1 MCCGPP
7 GGWFSTS
14 GRREECPHSG
24 PNLAQLWLLGW
35 SVSLW
40 VSASSVGYA
49 VIEIR
54 EGQFGT
60 EDAWRLAW
68 VPISQL
74 CDFWR
79 VTVPPGGWWL
89 TFVETEQVMMNP
101 FLCSCAFDLCC
112 SVVPL
117 VADGSWGEGKKQ
129 VRTCR
134 ATVRTRQNWRQDLFA
149 LFLRQWWKAVGKE
162 WKSLGLGSASFIWQG
177 LWVPSFVPD
186 FVSQTPQ
193 IRCQW
198 TPHGLAVLPGASWG
212 GGSLLCCSVHFLREL
227 ICSSSLFSIFLQDA
241 QTFVSSLDLLLDL
254 VP

>member
-134 ATVRTRQNWRQDLFA
+134 ATVQDQAELA
-149 LFLRQWWKAVGKE
+149 AGSVCTVSETVLEGCRERVEVPRVGLSLLHLAG
-162 WKSLGLGSASFIWQG
+162 SLGPFFC
-177 LWVPSFVPD
+177 P
-186 FVSQTPQ
+186 
-193 IRCQW
+193 
-198 TPHGLAVLPGASWG
+198 
-212 GGSLLCCSVHFLREL
+212 
-227 ICSSSLFSIFLQDA
+227 
-241 QTFVSSLDLLLDL
+241 
-254 VP
+254 